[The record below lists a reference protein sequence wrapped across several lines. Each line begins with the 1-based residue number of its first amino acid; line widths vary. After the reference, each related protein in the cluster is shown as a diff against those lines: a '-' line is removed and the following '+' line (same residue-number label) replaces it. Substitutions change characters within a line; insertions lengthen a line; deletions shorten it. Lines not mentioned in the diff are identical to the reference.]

1 MYFISFFFLF
11 FFSMISFFFLLYFI
25 MGNIVFFF
33 EWEII
38 SFNSMNLVMSILF
51 DWMSLLFLMFVLL
64 ISSSVIY
71 YSKSYMS
78 SELNFNRF
86 IMLVLL
92 FVFSMILLIISP
104 NMISIFLGWD
114 GLGLVSYCLV
124 IYYQNIKSYNAGML
138 TALSN
143 RIGDVMILMV
153 ISWMMNYGSWN
164 YIFYLNFMNND
175 LSMKFISFLLIIA
188 AMTKSAQIPFSS
200 WLPAAMAA
208 PTPVS
213 SLVHSSTL
221 VTAGV
226 YLLIRFNFM
235 LIDMFFMKI
244 LLLLSGLTMMMAGVS
259 ANYEFDLKK
268 IIALSTLSQL
278 GLMMSILSMGL
289 FDLAFFHLLTHAMF
303 KALLFMCSGV
313 IIHMMNDIQDIRFMG
328 GINLYIPL
336 TSLCMNISNL
346 ALCGIPYLAGFYSKD
361 LILEMVSMSN
371 LNMMIFFLY
380 YFSTGLTMFYTI
392 RLLMYLMIN
401 DYNLLTIYNLYDED
415 YIMLKSMFMLLL
427 MSLITGSFLMWLIFS
442 YPYMIYLPFNLKML
456 VIYVSMMGLFMGYLV
471 SNMKI
476 YSLNKFLMT
485 YNLSNFLSLMWFL
498 PNLST
503 YGLNYNFLK
512 YSQNLMKNVDMGW
525 SEMYSGQGMFK
536 IIKNYS
542 IFYYFFQMN
551 NFKIYLFSFILWM
564 FIMLFMLMMMM
575 MI

>member
-1 MYFISFFFLF
+1 MCFISFFFLF
-11 FFSMISFFFLLYFI
+11 FFSLMNFFFMIYFI
-25 MGNIVFFF
+25 MENVVFFL

-38 SFNSMNLVMSILF
+38 SFNSMSIVMSILL
-51 DWMSLLFLMFVLL
+51 DWMSLLFMMFVLM

-78 SELNFNRF
+78 SEMNLNRF
-86 IMLVLL
+86 IILVLL

-164 YIFYLNFMNND
+164 YIFFLNFMNND
-175 LSMKFISFLLIIA
+175 YMMKVISLMLIIA

-213 SLVHSSTL
+213 ALVHSSTL

-226 YLLIRFNFM
+226 YLLIRFNMM
-235 LIDMFFMKI
+235 LIDMFFLKF
-244 LLLLSGLTMMMAGVS
+244 LLLLSGLTMFMAGIC

-278 GLMMSILSMGL
+278 GLMMSILSMGMS
-289 FDLAFFHLLTHAMF
+289 DLAFFHLLTHAMF
-303 KALLFMCSGV
+303 KALLFMCAGV
-313 IIHMMNDIQDIRFMG
+313 VIHMMSDIQDIRYMG
-328 GINLYIPL
+328 GISFYIPL
-336 TSLCMNISNL
+336 TSLCLNISNL
-346 ALCGIPYLAGFYSKD
+346 ALCGLPFLAGFYSKD

-380 YFSTGLTMFYTI
+380 YLSTGLTMFYTI
-392 RLLMYLMIN
+392 RLLFYLMIN
-401 DYNLLTIYNLYDED
+401 DYNLMVVYNLYDED
-415 YIMLKSMFMLLL
+415 YVMLKSMFMLLF
-427 MSLITGSFLMWLIFS
+427 MSLTVGSFLSWMIFN
-442 YPYMIYLPFNLKML
+442 YPYMIYLPFNLKMM
-456 VIYVSMMGLFMGYLV
+456 VIYVVMIGLFLGYLI

-476 YSLNKFLMT
+476 YSINKFLMT
-485 YNLSNFLSLMWFL
+485 YNLSNFLCLMWFM

-503 YGLNYNFLK
+503 YGLNIYFLK
-512 YSQNLMKNVDMGW
+512 MGQSLLKNVDMSW
-525 SEMYSGQGMFK
+525 SELYSGQGMFS
-536 IIKNYS
+536 IIKKYS
-542 IFYYFFQMN
+542 IFYNFYQMN
-551 NFKIYLFSFILWM
+551 NFKIYLFSFFFWM
-564 FIMLFMLMMMM
+564 LIFYLLLLF
-575 MI
+575 